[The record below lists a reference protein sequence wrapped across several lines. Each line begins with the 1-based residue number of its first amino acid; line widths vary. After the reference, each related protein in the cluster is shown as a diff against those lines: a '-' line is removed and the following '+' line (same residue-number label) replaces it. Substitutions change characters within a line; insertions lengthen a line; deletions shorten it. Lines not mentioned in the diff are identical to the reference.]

1 MRRGYAAFAAVVVI
15 VLIVSTYFF
24 VVNYVFVSPSQQT
37 LKVFCATSLL
47 FPLEKVEADFEEA
60 HPNVDVEIEG
70 HGSIQVIRHVTEIN
84 EKIDVVLTADYLL
97 IPRMMYPTKMPNTDE
112 SFADYYVRFA
122 TNELVLAYANSSR
135 YADEI
140 NSENWYSILARPDVT
155 LGLGNPQVAA
165 IGYRGLAAIQMAENY
180 YGAQN
185 LFHDLI
191 TANINPPI
199 TSVQNGSNYT
209 ITVPETQNPIGD
221 KLKLRS
227 SEVGLISLLDSG
239 YLDYCLIYLSNAKQ
253 YGFNYIEL
261 PDEINMGSPQF
272 QSDYEQVQVV
282 YEHQRFASISL
293 DRAGE
298 TIYYGLTIPKN
309 APNPELAEE
318 FAKFLLDGQ
327 GKADFDAAYHP
338 IFEPTFTDNLR
349 ALPESLQQIV
359 APEP

>member
-1 MRRGYAAFAAVVVI
+1 MFAAI
-15 VLIVSTYFF
+15 AFIAILVSSYFF
-24 VVNYVFVSPSQQT
+24 VANYVYVNPSQQT

-47 FPLEKVEADFEEA
+47 FPLVKVEADFEEA
-60 HPNVDVEIEG
+60 YPNVNLEMEG

-84 EKIDVVLTADYLL
+84 EKIDVLLVADYLL

-122 TNELVLAYANSSR
+122 TNKLILAYANHSR

-140 NSENWYSILARPDVT
+140 NSDNWYSILARPDVT

-165 IGYRGLAAIQMAENY
+165 IGYRALAAIQLAENY

-185 LFHDLI
+185 LFHDVI
-191 TANINPPI
+191 TANIEPPI
-199 TSVQNGSNYT
+199 NSVQDGSNYT

-227 SEVGLISLLDSG
+227 SEVGLIALLDSG

-261 PDEINMGSPQF
+261 PDEINMGSLEHE
-272 QSDYEQVQVV
+272 SIYERVQVV
-282 YEHQRFASISL
+282 YEHQRFATISL
-293 DRAGE
+293 DRVGE

-309 APNPELAEE
+309 APNIDLAET
-318 FAKFLLDGQ
+318 FVTFLLNGQ
-327 GKADFDAAYHP
+327 GKDDFESAYHP
-338 IFEPTFTDNLR
+338 VFNPSFTDNLQ
-349 ALPESLQQIV
+349 ALPASLQSMV
-359 APEP
+359 AQEP